1 MHINAIKL
9 EKKKA
14 LFPLRQVV
22 QSWVNITQGWC
33 EI

>member
-9 EKKKA
+9 EKKA